1 MLIGT
6 CTFKKIKRQVLI
18 KLKTIVL
25 QEVEVQLY
33 FILFL
38 YGAYT
43 SIISQADA
51 DAKALNDLTNAQN
64 FANT

>member
-1 MLIGT
+1 
-6 CTFKKIKRQVLI
+6 VLI

-51 DAKALNDLTNAQN
+51 DAKALNDLKCTKFCEYIWICLLPDEEEQ
-64 FANT
+64 